1 MPWASR
7 AQEKNLWASPRFCYW
22 RLWFERALFA
32 YLTAVKLASICV
44 LHLARLYAILTFAG
58 LDFCMHSQE
67 GVGSVR
73 ENIAGPRIRMTVLPG
88 SSMLRQALRRNIVS
102 FPAQIPVL
110 LKQPSADPQWRMV
123 LLYFVRGW
131 SQTAIAARLG
141 VPVHRIS
148 RTLNEWSIRAL
159 AYGYVQVVDSEECG
173 RLGIE
178 CESDAPAEE
187 IHTGAGAAVVE
198 IAPARPDGAD
208 LLASLDA
215 AITHCGRW
223 RGEFWA
229 GATAL
234 LTDLR
239 TAAAVAVES
248 GRIELHPREKERVS
262 HAVA

>member
-1 MPWASR
+1 M
-7 AQEKNLWASPRFCYW
+7 
-22 RLWFERALFA
+22 
-32 YLTAVKLASICV
+32 TAVKLASICA
-44 LHLARLYAILTFAG
+44 LHIARLYAILTFAG

-67 GVGSVR
+67 GAGSAR
-73 ENIAGPRIRMTVLPG
+73 ENIAGPRVKMTVLPG

-131 SQTAIAARLG
+131 SQTAIAARFD

-159 AYGYVQVVDSEECG
+159 AYGYVQVIDSEECC

-178 CESDAPAEE
+178 CESDPPAEE
-187 IHTGAGAAVVE
+187 IRAVAGAVVVE
-198 IAPARPDGAD
+198 IAPAQLDGAA
-208 LLASLDA
+208 LLASLDV
-215 AITHCGRW
+215 AIAHCGRW

-229 GATAL
+229 GATAR

-239 TAAAVAVES
+239 AAAALAVES
-248 GRIELHPREKERVS
+248 GRSELHPREEERVS